1 MGINYDIRHSFW
13 KSLPSVE
20 LKLFLYLSFIHFN
33 LAPLEYHRINLLLL
47 SHDGPPYIRGQLASL
62 L

>member
-47 SHDGPPYIRGQLASL
+47 SHDGPPYI
-62 L
+62 